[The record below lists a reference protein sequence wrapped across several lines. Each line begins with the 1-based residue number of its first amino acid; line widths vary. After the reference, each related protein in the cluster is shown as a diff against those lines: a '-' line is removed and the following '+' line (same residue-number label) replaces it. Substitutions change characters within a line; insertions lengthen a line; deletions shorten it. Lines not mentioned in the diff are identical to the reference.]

1 MKLLDF
7 IKIPKGESMIQ
18 DMMST
23 LERHINYR
31 ERRAYSTPF
40 GQRTNLQVPLPYL
53 LKNKVRSVVKIY
65 IYIYIRLAF
74 NK

>member
-40 GQRTNLQVPLPYL
+40 GNVLTSKFLFH
-53 LKNKVRSVVKIY
+53 IC
-65 IYIYIRLAF
+65 
-74 NK
+74 